1 MADKMVKNSIYE
13 RTADIKISVKK
24 SEIEYCFKADNV
36 EEFEKRFD
44 TLKDLIRQ
52 RLTNEITKQGI
63 KSLHEYIFNQNRGET
78 K

>member
-1 MADKMVKNSIYE
+1 MNDL
-13 RTADIKISVKK
+13 IKITVKK

-44 TLKDLIRQ
+44 ELKDIIRQ
-52 RLTNEITKQGI
+52 RLTNEITKRDI
-63 KSLHEYIFNQNRGET
+63 KSLREYIINQNRGET